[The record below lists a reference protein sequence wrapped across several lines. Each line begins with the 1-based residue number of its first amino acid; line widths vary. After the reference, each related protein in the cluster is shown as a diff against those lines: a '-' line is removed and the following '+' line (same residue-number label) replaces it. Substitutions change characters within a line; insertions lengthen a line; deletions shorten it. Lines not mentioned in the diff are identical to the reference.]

1 MAATAKRP
9 EIIEIARGLKN
20 VPMCEDYEK
29 MISGMM
35 YLLPQFHH
43 SNDIQKLTSYQV
55 QPPPPDPY
63 GGAPPLPRPCDRLQ
77 QPRHKEDLGRR
88 YRR

>member
-20 VPMCEDYEK
+20 IPMCEDYEK

-35 YLLPQFHH
+35 YLPPRSYHFDN
-43 SNDIQKLTSYQV
+43 SQKLTSCQV
-55 QPPPPDPY
+55 QPPPPDP
-63 GGAPPLPRPCDRLQ
+63 
-77 QPRHKEDLGRR
+77 
-88 YRR
+88 